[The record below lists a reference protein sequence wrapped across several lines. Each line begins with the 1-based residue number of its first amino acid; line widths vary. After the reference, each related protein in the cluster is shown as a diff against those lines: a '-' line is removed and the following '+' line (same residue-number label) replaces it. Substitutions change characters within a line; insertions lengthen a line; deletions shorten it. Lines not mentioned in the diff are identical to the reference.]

1 MEFQCIFVWS
11 SKLNCLPHQLTSYFS
26 HGFDTDP
33 FCLLLCD
40 VELPLWGFVDM
51 KLYRKCLVLNK
62 CHFQCVI
69 SDLSGL
75 LTVVPLRLGGEICSG
90 HITTILQ
97 YLNVSIVKLLYMWLK
112 IIKAIAF
119 RYVWRCTVLWH
130 KVAAKCNC
138 WKYFS
143 CFQIL
148 TLYMQ
153 SSECLILLLL
163 QSKAPVK
170 EKSN

>member
-119 RYVWRCTVLWH
+119 RYV
-130 KVAAKCNC
+130 
-138 WKYFS
+138 
-143 CFQIL
+143 
-148 TLYMQ
+148 
-153 SSECLILLLL
+153 
-163 QSKAPVK
+163 
-170 EKSN
+170 

>member
-1 MEFQCIFVWS
+1 MPEGLCFWFILQRKWHVRIMQFFMSNHCFQRKEFQCIFVWS

-69 SDLSGL
+69 SDPSGL

-97 YLNVSIVKLLYMWLK
+97 YLNVYC
-112 IIKAIAF
+112 KATV
-119 RYVWRCTVLWH
+119 YV
-130 KVAAKCNC
+130 A
-138 WKYFS
+138 
-143 CFQIL
+143 
-148 TLYMQ
+148 
-153 SSECLILLLL
+153 
-163 QSKAPVK
+163 
-170 EKSN
+170 